1 MNFTSLTNIDKISL
15 LTHFIYAYII
25 FTSIICRYDK
35 VICYTVKFHDR
46 FSFLSFKSDKS
57 H

>member
-25 FTSIICRYDK
+25 FTSIFCRYDK
-35 VICYTVKFHDR
+35 VICYTVKFQI
-46 FSFLSFKSDKS
+46 SFLSFKSDKS